1 MSDSWEDGKHRRAH
15 WLYWIL
21 KGHLNADEKQIL
33 SSHDSY
39 LKRAWGNDENYV
51 HEEGFEEAY
60 AKKETSN
67 GRVDPALTPS
77 KRNII

>member
-1 MSDSWEDGKHRRAH
+1 MSVEWDAENHRRAH
-15 WLYWIL
+15 WLYWIT
-21 KGHLNADEKQIL
+21 KGHLDTTEEQIL

-39 LKRAWGNDENYV
+39 LRRAWGNIENYV
-51 HEEGFEEAY
+51 HEEGFKEAY

-77 KRNII
+77 KRNTN